1 MELGDLG
8 RILNVPKSRR
18 GGTKEAIIDEFIQ
31 NHPAPSWRL
40 IADRLYKRAKYH
52 TALQNIKRKYLKGN
66 ELILCKCELN
76 FVVI

>member
-1 MELGDLG
+1 MELDDLDY
-8 RILNVPKSRR
+8 ILDVPESRQ

-40 IADRLYKRAKYH
+40 IADHLYQFAQYH

>member
-1 MELGDLG
+1 MELDDLG
-8 RILNVPKSRR
+8 YILNVPQSRQ
-18 GGTKEAIIDEFIQ
+18 GGTKEAIFDEFIQ

-40 IADRLYKRAKYH
+40 IADRLYQWPKYH

-66 ELILCKCELN
+66 ELILCKYELN